1 MNKFYSKL
9 LPAVAL
15 VLGKMATPALAQVPL
30 TSFAPY
36 TQNFNTLSAST
47 TEVDF
52 VNNTTLKG
60 VYAQAVLNGYG
71 AYPQG
76 GAAVPCYGNDGV
88 QHSDA
93 NYYSFGTNGSTD
105 RAFGGIAT
113 TFYSNGYPLTGNG
126 YVAMRFVNNTDRI
139 IANLEVGYA
148 MEQWYNS
155 GKMDKAQLVFDYQVP
170 ATTFTGMM
178 ESGAWT
184 NVPTLGIDAPSTA
197 TVVSSKNGNSA
208 ANRRVLSTTI
218 KNLNLPAGRE
228 VVLRWKYVMNQ
239 NTNGNGLSI
248 DDVTVTPEAG
258 DVVTGTGTGTANIFY
273 YAGSGAFDDKKSW
286 VSKTGNINPTS
297 FSLDNQIFYAI
308 SNTTQKPLQLSGNI
322 ISGANSKLVLGD
334 GTVAGAVSVIMNTDN
349 HLATTID
356 VTDNSTL
363 EINGK
368 DGTLPALGKL
378 SPKSTVYYNTERAD
392 VAITCPV
399 FGNLKLNGS
408 SVKILARNISV
419 YGTLGL
425 TGSSILQLNIYDLT
439 VLKGGSVTTDGTAYV
454 RTNTG
459 GALRQT
465 VSANNTP
472 VLFPVG
478 QTTYNPA
485 WLSQTTTAKEDVFGI
500 ALSDSVFT
508 AYIAIPVSS
517 GNSDDN
523 KGKGNDMKGKG
534 APLTTSTTYVT
545 HTWYVSE
552 ADLGGANVTMTLQS
566 ELPATMLPAQVMVGH
581 YHNDKWD
588 DDNKQK
594 GTAALIASQ
603 VYKFTRTGITDFSP
617 FSLNTAPAAPL
628 PVELIAFTANRT
640 GSAVTCNWAT
650 ATELRNDH
658 FTVERSLDGHH
669 FYALGQVAGAGTSSS
684 RHDYRLVDAKPASTV
699 AYYRLSQVDTDSITS
714 YSPVVVVQ
722 GTPTAVAV
730 TASPNPSTGPVV
742 LTLNTANATTITGT
756 VVNMVGAQVLRFEQP
771 VMAGNQAITVDL
783 SAQPA
788 GVYLLRVETP
798 QGPQALRIAKQ

>member
-15 VLGKMATPALAQVPL
+15 VLGNMATPALAQVPL
-30 TSFAPY
+30 TGFAPY
-36 TQNFNTLSAST
+36 TQDFNTLSTST
-47 TEVDF
+47 AEVDF

-60 VYAQAVLNGYG
+60 VYAQAVLDGYG

-76 GAAVPCYGNDGV
+76 GAAVPCYGNDGT
-88 QHSDA
+88 QHPEA
-93 NYYSFGTNGSTD
+93 NYYSFGTNGSTE

-126 YVAMRFVNNTDRI
+126 YVAMRFVNNTGRT

-155 GKMDKAQLVFDYQVP
+155 GKIDKAQLTFDYQVP
-170 ATTFTGMM
+170 ATTFAGMM
-178 ESGAWT
+178 ETGAWT
-184 NVPTLGIDAPSTA
+184 NVPTMGVNAPSTA
-197 TVVSSKNGNSA
+197 TVVSSKNGNLA

-218 KNLNLPAGRE
+218 NNLNLPAGRE

-258 DVVTGTGTGTANIFY
+258 DIATGPGADNVFY
-273 YAGSGAFDDKKSW
+273 YDGSGTLNDLRNWA
-286 VSKTGNINPTS
+286 SKRNQTPGS
-297 FSLDNQIFYAI
+297 FTAANQIFYV
-308 SNTTQKPLQLSGNI
+308 TTTGTQVALPGNL
-322 ISGANSKLVLGD
+322 ISGTNSKLVIGD
-334 GTVAGAVSVIMNTDN
+334 GTTTAAVSVVMTPNKGDQTSM
-349 HLATTID
+349 TID
-356 VTDNSTL
+356 VSSNSTL
-363 EINGK
+363 EINGIEGK
-368 DGTLPALGKL
+368 LPTLGKL
-378 SPKSTVYYNTERAD
+378 NPTSTVYYNTTRTD
-392 VAITCPV
+392 IAINCPV
-399 FGNLKLNGS
+399 FGNLKLNGN
-408 SVKILARNISV
+408 SVKTLARNVSV
-419 YGTLGL
+419 YGTLSL
-425 TGSSILQLNIYDLT
+425 TGSSILQLNVYDLT
-439 VLKGGSVTTDGTAYV
+439 VLKGGAATTDGTAYI

-465 VSANNTP
+465 VPANNTP

-478 QTTYNPA
+478 QMTYNPA
-485 WLSQTTTAKEDVFGI
+485 WLSQTTTATEDVFGI
-500 ALSDSVFT
+500 AVSDSVFT
-508 AYIAIPVSS
+508 TYVTVPTSS
-517 GNSDDN
+517 GNNDD
-523 KGKGNDMKGKG
+523 KGKGNDKKGKG
-534 APLTTSTTYVT
+534 APLTTSTTNVT

-552 ADLGGANVTMTLQS
+552 NDLGGSNVTMTLQS
-566 ELPATMLPAQVMVGH
+566 ALPTTMLPSQVMVGH
-581 YHNDKWD
+581 YHNNVWD
-588 DDNKQK
+588 DDKQQK
-594 GTAALIASQ
+594 GTAALVASQ
-603 VYKFTRTGITDFSP
+603 VYKFTRTGVTDFSP

-658 FTVERSLDGHH
+658 FSVERSLDGQH
-669 FYALGQVAGAGTSSS
+669 FYALGQVAGAGTSTL

-722 GTPTAVAV
+722 GTATAVAV

-742 LTLNTANATTITGT
+742 LTLNTASATTVTGT

-771 VMAGNQAITVDL
+771 VIAGYQAITIDL

-798 QGPQALRIAKQ
+798 QGPQTLRIAKQ